1 MVDYFLPA
9 FSTPETYGHGE
20 WYDYEYDIIAAADD
34 IFNLINIINY
44 GVRGAA

>member
-20 WYDYEYDIIAAADD
+20 WYDYDIIAAADD

>member
-1 MVDYFLPA
+1 MGMVN
-9 FSTPETYGHGE
+9 GMIMN
-20 WYDYEYDIIAAADD
+20 IIAAADD